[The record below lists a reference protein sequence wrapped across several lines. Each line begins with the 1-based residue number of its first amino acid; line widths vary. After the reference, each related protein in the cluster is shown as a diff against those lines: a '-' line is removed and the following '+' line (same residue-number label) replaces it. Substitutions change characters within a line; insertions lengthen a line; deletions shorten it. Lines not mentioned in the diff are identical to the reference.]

1 MKKIILLAILSVI
14 LSLSLSSCTNNTS
27 NTPNQI
33 HIGSQG
39 VELNFMT
46 GNPPSS
52 VYKGEQL
59 NIILEVKN
67 KGAYPNTQEN
77 VGQLF
82 DGKIYLYGYDTTLID
97 SFPAKQLPS
106 DLYGKDEFNTE
117 GGYATMNFLS
127 QNVNLPQGADSL
139 PTEIQAAVCYRY
151 QTIASP
157 TVCIDPDPY
166 TNKIKNKPC
175 NINQVSMTSTQG
187 APVAVTS
194 VQEDVLQDKIKF
206 KITVS
211 NVGGGL
217 IVEQN
222 NINKCPAN
230 LDYLNTDIVYV
241 SGEISNSNIYCTNN
255 GQLKLRNG
263 IGTILCD
270 ANKPVEE
277 ISAYRTPLKI
287 KLDYGYTKNIKTSLR
302 IVNNRLS

>member
-1 MKKIILLAILSVI
+1 MKKIIFLAILTAI
-14 LSLSLSSCTNNTS
+14 MMLSSCANNTS
-27 NTPNQI
+27 ESPNQI

-39 VELNFMT
+39 IEMKFMT

-52 VYKGEQL
+52 IYKGEPL
-59 NIILEVKN
+59 NIILEINN
-67 KGAYPNTQEN
+67 KGAYPNPEEN

-82 DGKIYLYGYDTTLID
+82 DGKVYLHGYDTTLID
-97 SFPAKQLPS
+97 SFFPKQMPS
-106 DLYGKDEFNTE
+106 DLYGKDEFNSD
-117 GGYATMNFLS
+117 GGYTTMTFLS
-127 QNVNLPQGADSL
+127 QSVNLPDGADSL
-139 PTEIQAAVCYRY
+139 PTEIQASVCYRY
-151 QTIASP
+151 QTIATP

-187 APVAVTS
+187 APVAVTKIE
-194 VQEDVLQDKIKF
+194 EDVLQNKIKF

-217 IVEQN
+217 IVESN
-222 NINKCPAN
+222 SMNKCPGN
-230 LDYLNTDIVYV
+230 LDYYNTDIVYV

-255 GQLKLRNG
+255 GQLKLKNG
-263 IGTILCD
+263 FGTILCD
-270 ANKPVEE
+270 ANKPGEE

-287 KLDYGYTKNIKTSLR
+287 KLDYAYTKNIKTSLK